1 MPTQIEKLE
10 AYADH
15 LLDGFIG
22 LREKYAMLEP
32 MLFDTK
38 VRNFWDSYAQAWGF
52 TILRYTLFLSC
63 IQDIANLTLDSD
75 PRTPSIRNIACALQ
89 DSSLRDQLRER
100 HAVWYSPLAENE
112 HDPEMLAA
120 LEKERERE
128 KSKPRTQFDEHYARL
143 VSLWGSL
150 SSSPVLRTFKMLRDK
165 AAAHNEVHLV
175 SGEYRLVDID
185 TLGIRWKDLKDLKE
199 TITTMQQVVR
209 VIGFLVRDADFAWD
223 SFDDQLT
230 KAAAGF
236 WRQSIQVR

>member
-1 MPTQIEKLE
+1 MLTQIEKLE

-52 TILRYTLFLSC
+52 GILRYTLFLSC
-63 IQDIANLTLDSD
+63 VQDIANLTLDSD
-75 PRTPSIRNIACALQ
+75 PRTPSIRNIAYSLGN
-89 DSSLRDQLRER
+89 SSLRDQLRER
-100 HAVWYSPLAENE
+100 YAVWGSPLAESE
-112 HDPEMLAA
+112 RDPEILAA
-120 LEKERERE
+120 LEKERQRE
-128 KSKPRTQFDEHYARL
+128 KSKRRTQFDEHYARL
-143 VSLWGSL
+143 LYLWGSL
-150 SSSPVLRTFKMLRDK
+150 SGSPVLGTFKTLRDK

-199 TITTMQQVVR
+199 TITTMQQVVQL
-209 VIGFLVRDADFAWD
+209 IGFLVRDADFPW
-223 SFDDQLT
+223 SRFDDQLT

>member
-10 AYADH
+10 AYAGH

-38 VRNFWDSYAQAWGF
+38 VRHFWDSYAQAWGF
-52 TILRYTLFLSC
+52 GILRYTLFLSC
-63 IQDIANLTLDSD
+63 VQDIANLTLDSD

-89 DSSLRDQLRER
+89 DSSLRDQLRKQ
-100 HAVWYSPLAENE
+100 HAVWGSPLAENE
-112 HDPEMLAA
+112 RDPEILAA
-120 LEKERERE
+120 LEKERQRE
-128 KSKPRTQFDEHYARL
+128 KAKRRTQFDEHYARL

-150 SSSPVLRTFKMLRDK
+150 SGSPVLGTFKTLRDK
-165 AAAHNEVHLV
+165 AVARNEVHLV
-175 SGEYRLVDID
+175 SGEYRLVDIG

-199 TITTMQQVVR
+199 TITTMQEVVR
-209 VIGFLVRDADFAWD
+209 LIGFLVRDADFAWD
-223 SFDDQLT
+223 RLDDQLKT
-230 KAAAGF
+230 AAGF